1 MKTKPNLSFARL
13 LSRLL
18 TEELNFSEFQS
29 SNRKWLAAFTD
40 DGVLDFRII
49 GKQQR
54 RVFCPDAANL
64 TKYLH
69 NKFEI
74 PSLENYISFLEKED
88 IQRSDAVLAN
98 SDSKIRRIKVFS
110 GFLVNCLNEIECELE
125 GAPFVISQSSAAF
138 TFIAS
143 YKTFRIPSDVTVVVV
158 EGHENFRDVNRQRDL
173 FSKIN
178 PLFVWRYQN
187 STQIAEWLTLIPNDF
202 LHFGDFDPKGVHIFL
217 SEFQRKIGRG
227 TFFIPDNIEYLLAT
241 YGERELYEKQ
251 KEYISQI
258 RHFGDANLNAL
269 LDLICLHK
277 KGLAQEILIA
287 KGGAK
292 LG

>member
-158 EGHENFRDVNRQRDL
+158 EGHENFREVNRQRHL
-173 FSKIN
+173 FFKIN

-217 SEFQRKIGRG
+217 SEFQRKVGRG